1 MKNKKIKQIFFL
13 FISFFKISLF
23 TFGGGYAM
31 IPLIQKEVVDKR
43 SWISKKDV
51 FEIIAVA
58 ESAPGPI
65 AINTATFIGFRVG
78 GFLGAAATAIGVIL
92 PSFLIILL
100 VSSLLREFED
110 TKILK
115 YAFSGIKAGVL
126 ALIIKALYSMYKEC
140 PKNAISYIIAGSAF
154 IAVSFLNTNVLL
166 VVAFAASLGI
176 VSSFFMKKG
185 GKQ

>member
-1 MKNKKIKQIFFL
+1 MKNKKIKQTFFL
-13 FISFFKISLF
+13 FVSFFKISLF

-43 SWISKKDV
+43 GWLSKKDI

-65 AINTATFIGFRVG
+65 AINTATFIGFKVG
-78 GFLGAAATAIGVIL
+78 GFLGAAVTAIGVIL
-92 PSFLIILL
+92 PSFLIILV
-100 VSSLLREFED
+100 VSSLLREFENS
-110 TKILK
+110 KILK

-140 PKNAISYIIAGSAF
+140 PKNAMSYLIAGGAF
-154 IAVSFLNTNVLL
+154 IAVSFFNINILL
-166 VVAFAASLGI
+166 VVAFAAVVGI
-176 VSSFFMKKG
+176 VFSFVIKKG
-185 GKQ
+185 DNK

>member
-1 MKNKKIKQIFFL
+1 
-13 FISFFKISLF
+13 
-23 TFGGGYAM
+23 M

-43 SWISKKDV
+43 GWLSKKDV

-78 GFLGAAATAIGVIL
+78 GFLGAAVTAIGVIL
-92 PSFLIILL
+92 PSFLIILA

-110 TKILK
+110 AKILK

-140 PKNAISYIIAGSAF
+140 PKNGISYIIAGGAF
-154 IAVSFLNTNVLL
+154 VAVSFFNINVLL
-166 VVAFAASLGI
+166 VVVFAAALGI
-176 VSSFFMKKG
+176 ISSIVMKRG
-185 GKQ
+185 DKQ

>member
-1 MKNKKIKQIFFL
+1 MKKQNIKQIFLL
-13 FISFFKISLF
+13 FTSFFKISLF

-31 IPLIQKEVVDKR
+31 IPLMQNEVVDKQN
-43 SWISKKDV
+43 WISKKDL

-78 GFLGAAATAIGVIL
+78 GFVGAAATAVGVIL
-92 PSFLIILL
+92 PSFLIILV

-110 TKILK
+110 AKILK

-140 PKNAISYIIAGSAF
+140 PKNAMSYIIVGGAF
-154 IAVSFLNTNVLL
+154 IAVSFFNINVLL
-166 VVAFAASLGI
+166 VVAFAAVFGI
-176 VSSFFMKKG
+176 VSSFIMKRG
-185 GKQ
+185 DKQ

>member
-1 MKNKKIKQIFFL
+1 MKNKNIKQIFFL
-13 FISFFKISLF
+13 FISFFKISIF

-31 IPLIQKEVVDKR
+31 IPLIQKEVVEKR
-43 SWISKKDV
+43 GLISKEDV

-78 GFLGAAATAIGVIL
+78 GFLGAATTAIGVIL
-92 PSFLIILL
+92 PSFLIIFA

-110 TKILK
+110 AKILK

-140 PKNAISYIIAGSAF
+140 PKNAISYIIAGGAF
-154 IAVSFLNTNVLL
+154 IGVSFFNINVLL
-166 VVAFAASLGI
+166 VVAFAAAFGI
-176 VSSFFMKKG
+176 VSSFFMRKG
-185 GKQ
+185 DR